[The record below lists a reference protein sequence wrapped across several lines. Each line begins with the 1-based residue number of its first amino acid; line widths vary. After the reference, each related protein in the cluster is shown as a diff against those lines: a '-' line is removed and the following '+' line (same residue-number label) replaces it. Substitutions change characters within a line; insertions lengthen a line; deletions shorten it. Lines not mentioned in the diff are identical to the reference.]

1 MIIYDNNLWTWK
13 AMSEGVRVWGHP
25 AHGSK
30 TCLKRTQKRLRCN
43 SSVTIAFLFTCMVS
57 FFTNCYCMYMHM
69 YVYMY
74 EYACNIY
81 VLHRLLSI
89 WNKRPALN
97 RLEMILHYVIEY
109 IHAVVSCLYSR
120 PSISDM
126 NSNPFSFLKYVAS
139 IFVTL
144 FSICWVISLPSG
156 VGIVCPVLKTTF
168 TLKLSLPSHAS
179 LFQVFKDAQH
189 MP

>member
-1 MIIYDNNLWTWK
+1 MTIIFGHGRPCQKEWEFEDILHVV
-13 AMSEGVRVWGHP
+13 VRPV
-25 AHGSK
+25 SK
-30 TCLKRTQKRLRCN
+30 EHKKGCRCN
-43 SSVTIAFLFTCMVS
+43 SLVTIVFLFTCMVS

-69 YVYMY
+69 YVYMH

-81 VLHRLLSI
+81 VLHGLLSV
-89 WNKRPALN
+89 WNKRAALN
-97 RLEMILHYVIEY
+97 RLEMILYYVIEY

-120 PSISDM
+120 PSTSDM
-126 NSNPFSFLKYVAS
+126 NPNPFSFLRYVAS

-144 FSICWVISLPSG
+144 FSICWVISPPSG

-179 LFQVFKDAQH
+179 LFRVF
-189 MP
+189 